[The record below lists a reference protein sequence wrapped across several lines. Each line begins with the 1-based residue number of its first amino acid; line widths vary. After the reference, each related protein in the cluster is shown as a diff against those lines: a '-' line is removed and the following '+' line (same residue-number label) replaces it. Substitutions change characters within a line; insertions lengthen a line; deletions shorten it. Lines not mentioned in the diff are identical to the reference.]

1 MIIIDPMKVQ
11 PSTATH
17 QKEWQEL
24 AVNQKEMAVRRHKRL
39 EKVSSTDLYKQTLS

>member
-1 MIIIDPMKVQ
+1 MIIIEPLKVQ

-24 AVNQKEMAVRRHKRL
+24 AVNKKETAVRRHKRL
-39 EKVSSTDLYKQTLS
+39 EKVSSTYLYK